1 MTDEI
6 ATHSMSFSPEG
17 NLSRYMRRI
26 RTFPLLSVEEEQD
39 LARRLISQSDRAA
52 ADTLVNSHLRLA
64 AKIAMG
70 YRGYGLPVEELIS
83 EANVGLM
90 QAVHRFDPERGFRL
104 ATYAMWWIRA
114 AIQEYILQSWSL
126 VRLGTTAQQKKL
138 FFNLR
143 RLKGELRAFE
153 EGDLSPENVD
163 TIAERL
169 SVPATDVINMNRRLG
184 GPDQSLNAPLR
195 EQGEGEWLE
204 WLVDGS
210 ESQEIELGTREERSF
225 RRGLLSRAMR
235 GLSQRERDIVI
246 ERRLTEN
253 PLTLERLAKRY
264 GISRER
270 VRQIEAGAVA
280 KLARSVRESD
290 RLAKAAGVRR
300 GQKRFG
306 REPAHAA

>member
-1 MTDEI
+1 
-6 ATHSMSFSPEG
+6 
-17 NLSRYMRRI
+17 
-26 RTFPLLSVEEEQD
+26 
-39 LARRLISQSDRAA
+39 
-52 ADTLVNSHLRLA
+52 
-64 AKIAMG
+64 
-70 YRGYGLPVEELIS
+70 
-83 EANVGLM
+83 M

-143 RLKGELRAFE
+143 KLKGELRAFE
-153 EGDLSPENVD
+153 EGDLSPENVE

-169 SVPATDVINMNRRLG
+169 NVPASDVINMNRRLS

-195 EQGEGEWLE
+195 EEGEGEWQE

-210 ESQEIELGTREERSF
+210 ETQETDLGTREERSF
-225 RRGLLSRAMR
+225 RRKLLSGAMR
-235 GLSQRERDIVI
+235 GLSQRERDIVT

-280 KLARSVRESD
+280 KLSRSVRESARTVQAKGLHRAEK
-290 RLAKAAGVRR
+290 RL
-300 GQKRFG
+300 G

>member
-1 MTDEI
+1 MTDKTE
-6 ATHSMSFSPEG
+6 THSVSFSPEG

-26 RTFPLLSVEEEQD
+26 RTFPLLSVEEEQS
-39 LARRLISQSDRAA
+39 LSRRLIANGDRTA
-52 ADTLVNSHLRLA
+52 ADQLVNSHLRLA

-143 RLKGELRAFE
+143 KLKGELRALE
-153 EGDLSPENVD
+153 DGDLSPENVQ

-169 SVPATDVINMNRRLG
+169 SVPASDVITMNRRLS

-195 EQGEGEWLE
+195 EEGDGEWQD
-204 WLVDGS
+204 WLVDGG
-210 ESQEIELGTREERSF
+210 ESQEVELGTREERSF
-225 RRGLLSRAMR
+225 RSKLLSGAMR
-235 GLSQRERDIVI
+235 ALSQRERDIVT

-253 PLTLERLAKRY
+253 PLTLERLASRY

-270 VRQIEAGAVA
+270 VRQIEAGAVT
-280 KLARSVRESD
+280 KLARSVRESA
-290 RLAKAAGVRR
+290 RAVQAAGLHRA
-300 GQKRFG
+300 QKRIG
-306 REPAHAA
+306 REPAHTA

>member
-1 MTDEI
+1 MTERAEALSI
-6 ATHSMSFSPEG
+6 SFTPEG

-26 RTFPLLSVEEEQD
+26 RSYPLLTFEEEQD
-39 LARRLISQSDRAA
+39 LAKRFRERGDRAA
-52 ADTLVNSHLRLA
+52 ANALVDSHLRLA

-70 YRGYGLPVEELIS
+70 YRGYGLPTEELIS

-90 QAVHRFDPERGFRL
+90 QAINRFDPDRGFRL

-143 RLKGELRAFE
+143 RLKGELRALE
-153 EGDLSPENVD
+153 EGDLSPESLD
-163 TIAERL
+163 TIATRL
-169 SVPATDVINMNRRLG
+169 KVPEADVVTMNRRLS
-184 GPDQSLNAPLR
+184 GPDQSLNMPLR
-195 EQGEGEWLE
+195 EDGDGEWQD
-204 WLVDGS
+204 WLVDG
-210 ESQEIELGTREERSF
+210 EEDQEVRLASSEERVF
-225 RRGLLSRAMR
+225 RRELLTGAMDD
-235 GLSQRERDIVI
+235 LSKRERDIVV

-253 PLTLERLAKRY
+253 PLTLERLAARY

-280 KLARSVRESD
+280 KLARSVRDAARVSQEAGLERTRR
-290 RLAKAAGVRR
+290 RL
-300 GQKRFG
+300 G
-306 REPAHAA
+306 RQSAHAA

>member
-1 MTDEI
+1 MTDDSKTY
-6 ATHSMSFSPEG
+6 AANFSPEG

-26 RTFPLLSVEEEQD
+26 RTFPLLSAEEEQS
-39 LARRLISQSDRAA
+39 LSRRLVTDGDRAA
-52 ADTLVNSHLRLA
+52 ADVLVNSHLRLA

-90 QAVHRFDPERGFRL
+90 QAVHRFDPDRGFRL

-143 RLKGELRAFE
+143 KLKGELRALE
-153 EGDLSPENVD
+153 EGDLSPENVQ

-169 SVPATDVINMNRRLG
+169 GVPASDVISMNRRLA

-195 EQGEGEWLE
+195 EEGEGEWLE
-204 WLVDGS
+204 WLVDAG
-210 ESQEIELGTREERSF
+210 ESQEVELGTREERSF
-225 RRGLLSRAMR
+225 RRTLLSGAMDR
-235 GLSQRERDIVI
+235 LSQRERDIVT

-280 KLARSVRESD
+280 KLARSVRESA
-290 RLAKAAGVRR
+290 RLPKPAKAPSPRR
-300 GQKRFG
+300 CLG
-306 REPAHAA
+306 RERAHAA

>member
-1 MTDEI
+1 MAERSEGLSI
-6 ATHSMSFSPEG
+6 SFTPEG

-26 RTFPLLSVEEEQD
+26 RTYPLLTMDEEQD
-39 LARRLISQSDRAA
+39 LARRFRDNGERNA
-52 ADTLVNSHLRLA
+52 ADTLVSSHLRLA

-70 YRGYGLPVEELIS
+70 YRGYGLPIEELIS

-90 QAVHRFDPERGFRL
+90 QAINRFDPDRGFRL

-163 TIAERL
+163 TIATRL
-169 SVPATDVINMNRRLG
+169 RVPEADVVTMNRRLS
-184 GPDQSLNAPLR
+184 GPDQSLNTPLR
-195 EQGEGEWLE
+195 EDGDGEWQD
-204 WLVDGS
+204 WLVDAE
-210 ESQEIELGTREERSF
+210 ESQETHLASTEERSF
-225 RRGLLSRAMR
+225 RRSLLTGAMDD
-235 GLSQRERDIVI
+235 LTQRERDIVI

-270 VRQIEAGAVA
+270 VRQIEAGAVS
-280 KLARSVRESD
+280 KLTRSVRDSARVAQE
-290 RLAKAAGVRR
+290 AGAERTR
-300 GQKRFG
+300 QRIA
-306 REPAHAA
+306 RPPAHAA